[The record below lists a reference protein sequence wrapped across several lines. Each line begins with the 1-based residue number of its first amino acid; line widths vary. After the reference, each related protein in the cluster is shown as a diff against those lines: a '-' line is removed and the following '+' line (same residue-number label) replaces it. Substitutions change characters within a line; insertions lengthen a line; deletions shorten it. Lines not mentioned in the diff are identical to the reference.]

1 MDREKEIEE
10 MAKAMCGGCPDNK
23 ECTHCLCADWYK
35 AEALYNAGYRRW
47 SEVASDIFTDI
58 CAILESHRI
67 SHFDNTFDD
76 KLMDDIAELKKK
88 YTKGGN
94 GNGN

>member
-1 MDREKEIEE
+1 MNREQQINE
-10 MAKAMCGGCPDNK
+10 MAKVIDKSPWKLDQDFTGCHINSF
-23 ECTHCLCADWYK
+23 EI
-35 AEALYNAGYRRW
+35 AESLYNADYRKQ

-67 SHFDNTFDD
+67 SHFDNIFDD

-88 YTKGGN
+88 YTKGGDTE
-94 GNGN
+94 